1 MKDDVLIKKKKKER
15 KGQRQSR
22 DKKTVWEGQDL
33 TPEKGDKGCE
43 VSLCV
48 SVCM

>member
-1 MKDDVLIKKKKKER
+1 MEDDVLIKTKKER
-15 KGQRQSR
+15 KGQRQSG
-22 DKKTVWEGQDL
+22 DKKTVWEGEDL

-48 SVCM
+48 SVCV